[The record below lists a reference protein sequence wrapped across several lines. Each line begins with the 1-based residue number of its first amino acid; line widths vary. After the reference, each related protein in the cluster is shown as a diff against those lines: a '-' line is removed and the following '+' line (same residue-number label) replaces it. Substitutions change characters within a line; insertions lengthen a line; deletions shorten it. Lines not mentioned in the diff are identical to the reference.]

1 MYSRSFQPPKEE
13 KYGNIPVQS
22 FEDSFSADA
31 FLKEK
36 KAAQKALP
44 EREEETGAAQSSLS
58 TQSSLGTQS
67 SLSTQSPL
75 STQNALRGELSAGK
89 TPQALRPD
97 DLLLLILLLV
107 FLSDARK
114 SGDKI
119 LPLLFAALLL
129 S

>member
-36 KAAQKALP
+36 GAAQKALP

-58 TQSSLGTQS
+58 TQ
-67 SLSTQSPL
+67 
-75 STQNALRGELSAGK
+75 NALSGELSAGK

-114 SGDKI
+114 NGDKI

>member
-36 KAAQKALP
+36 GAAQKALP

-58 TQSSLGTQS
+58 TQS
-67 SLSTQSPL
+67 
-75 STQNALRGELSAGK
+75 GELSAGK

>member
-1 MYSRSFQPPKEE
+1 MYSRSFQPPKEG
-13 KYGNIPVQS
+13 KYGDIPVQS

-36 KAAQKALP
+36 GAAQKALP
-44 EREEETGAAQSSLS
+44 EREEETGTAQSSLS
-58 TQSSLGTQS
+58 PHST
-67 SLSTQSPL
+67 LS
-75 STQNALRGELSAGK
+75 GELSTGK

>member
-36 KAAQKALP
+36 GAAQKALP

-58 TQSSLGTQS
+58 TQSSLSAQS
-67 SLSTQSPL
+67 SLSTQ
-75 STQNALRGELSAGK
+75 NALSGELSAGK

>member
-36 KAAQKALP
+36 GAAQKALP

-58 TQSSLGTQS
+58 AQS
-67 SLSTQSPL
+67 
-75 STQNALRGELSAGK
+75 ALRGELSAGK

-97 DLLLLILLLV
+97 DLLLLILLFV

>member
-1 MYSRSFQPPKEE
+1 MYSRSFQPPKEG

-36 KAAQKALP
+36 GAAQKALP

-58 TQSSLGTQS
+58 TQSSLS
-67 SLSTQSPL
+67 A
-75 STQNALRGELSAGK
+75 QNALSGELSAGK

-97 DLLLLILLLV
+97 DLLLLILLFV

>member
-1 MYSRSFQPPKEE
+1 MYSRSFQPPKEG
-13 KYGNIPVQS
+13 KYGDIPVQS

-36 KAAQKALP
+36 GAAQKALP
-44 EREEETGAAQSSLS
+44 EREEETGAAQSS
-58 TQSSLGTQS
+58 
-67 SLSTQSPL
+67 L

>member
-1 MYSRSFQPPKEE
+1 MYSRSFQPPKEG
-13 KYGNIPVQS
+13 KYGDIPVQS

-31 FLKEK
+31 FLKESG
-36 KAAQKALP
+36 AAQKTLP
-44 EREEETGAAQSSLS
+44 ERSERTDGEREKDAVQS
-58 TQSSLGTQS
+58 
-67 SLSTQSPL
+67 
-75 STQNALRGELSAGK
+75 GEPSAGK

-107 FLSDARK
+107 FLADARK

>member
-1 MYSRSFQPPKEE
+1 MYSRSFQPPKEG
-13 KYGNIPVQS
+13 KYGDIPVQS

-36 KAAQKALP
+36 GAAQKALP

-58 TQSSLGTQS
+58 PHSA
-67 SLSTQSPL
+67 LS
-75 STQNALRGELSAGK
+75 GELSAGK
-89 TPQALRPD
+89 TLQALRPD

>member
-67 SLSTQSPL
+67 SLSTQ
-75 STQNALRGELSAGK
+75 NALRGELSAGK

>member
-58 TQSSLGTQS
+58 AQSA
-67 SLSTQSPL
+67 LS
-75 STQNALRGELSAGK
+75 GELSAGK